1 MAALL
6 PNSRAR
12 KAFLETGRL
21 RLECLTEKDGLM
33 LTGLWQNEQVQA
45 FLGGAVS
52 ERVAGERFAEISAH
66 WREHGYGMYV
76 VRRKSSDE
84 PVGICGLSCLGEE
97 VEVAYKFWP
106 HYWGSGYATEA
117 ATSCLGY
124 GFCALHLERI
134 VGITQEANAGSQ
146 RVLEKIGLHLER
158 RIVMWNSPQRVYA
171 TYGYEWE
178 EPEASR

>member
-1 MAALL
+1 
-6 PNSRAR
+6 
-12 KAFLETGRL
+12 
-21 RLECLTEKDGLM
+21 M

-45 FLGGAVS
+45 FLGGTVS

-76 VRRKSSDE
+76 VRRQCSDE

-106 HYWGSGYATEA
+106 RYWG
-117 ATSCLGY
+117 LGY
-124 GFCALHLERI
+124 GFCALHLRRI

-146 RVLEKIGLHLER
+146 RVLEKIGMHLER

-171 TYGYEWE
+171 TYEYEWKE
-178 EPEASR
+178 TEASR